1 MRTTL
6 DIGDDVLTVVRDLA
20 KAEKRTIGEVVTD
33 LVREA
38 LNRPAGSEVLGA
50 NGIDPDDSLF
60 PTFPRHGGPPVT
72 PELIQRIQD
81 EIDMEDA
88 TPFDFSTGKPC
99 AFWRC
104 WHAWARPP

>member
-38 LNRPAGSEVLGA
+38 LNRPAGSASLEVKEA
-50 NGIDPDDSLF
+50 DADDELF
-60 PTFPRHGGPPVT
+60 PTFPRRGGPPVT

-81 EIDMEDA
+81 EIDLEDA
-88 TPFDFSTGKPC
+88 TPWDFETNKPRVFPDD
-99 AFWRC
+99 A
-104 WHAWARPP
+104 